1 MTRFGLLALVLCGL
15 VASVAVLGMRFRLE
29 ARYRAV
35 EIVLDGD
42 DWIGLARRE
51 GRDPVQVLQA
61 LRQRGAVSV
70 ALGESTLK
78 RLADEGTVTYA
89 AGGTLAAL
97 ARLAPLAE
105 PFRPLL
111 ASGEIRHGAVYVTGP
126 PEDLRFVH
134 GRLRI
139 LLGEERVRRRGQVLE
154 VLGTPSDVE
163 ELGLGFRPQDARVV
177 RAAGLGVV
185 LRPRNFRGLTP
196 QSLRMLAD
204 SYAQAGP
211 APTLIFALTEVQGYE
226 GLLDQAAGEY
236 RRIGARFG
244 RIEVF
249 TARRKQR
256 GEDRLTA
263 LMRPD
268 VIRVFSITPEELL
281 VLRPDEAAGRFVR
294 AAQERNIRLLY
305 VRPLLATAAGEPALD
320 ANLRMVELVARALR
334 SLGFATERSRPMP
347 PLEAQVSSLLSWL
360 VAMGAASLSVLV
372 LADLAAAVGVR
383 LSPRRLWVIVAAA
396 VCGTVAAGFTAFEV
410 LWRQVLALGVAAAGA
425 AGAAVWALRP
435 AGRPGSAPAI
445 AGYLTLVRAVG
456 LAALTGLFVAA
467 LLSQWSFMLA
477 FSTFLGVKAA
487 HVAPVLLVAL
497 WLASDDR
504 SRDDWR
510 TAIRELRAWVSQPL
524 RVGSALLV
532 LAVGVAAVMLL
543 ARTGNISVP
552 LPELEQR
559 LRTTLEEFLVA
570 RPRTKEFLVGYP
582 ALVLAGT
589 AASLGWRRLAV
600 SLALAGTVGT
610 AGAINS
616 FSHLHTP
623 LVYTVWRTANALALG
638 ALLAVPG
645 VVMLLWVARRLGRS

>member
-1 MTRFGLLALVLCGL
+1 MRFGLLALVLCGL
-15 VASVAVLGMRFRLE
+15 MASVVVLGMRVRLE
-29 ARYRAV
+29 TRYRAV

-51 GRDPVQVLQA
+51 GRDPVRVLQA

-78 RLADEGTVTYA
+78 RLAEEGIITYA

-105 PFRPLL
+105 PFRLLL

-126 PEDLRFVH
+126 PEDLAFVH

-139 LLGEERVRRRGQVLE
+139 LLGEERVRRTGQVLE
-154 VLGTPSDVE
+154 VLGTPLDVE
-163 ELGLGFRPQDARVV
+163 ELGLGFRPQDARFV

-185 LRPRNFRGLTP
+185 LRARNYRGLTP
-196 QSLRMLAD
+196 QGLRMLAD

-211 APTLIFALTEVQGYE
+211 APTLIFALTEVQGFE

-256 GEDRLTA
+256 GEDRMTA

-268 VIRVFSITPEELL
+268 VIRVFSITPEELI
-281 VLRPDEAAGRFVR
+281 VLRPDEAADRFVR

-305 VRPLLATAAGEPALD
+305 VRPLLATPAGEPALD

-347 PLEAQVSSLLSWL
+347 PLEAQVPRLLPWL
-360 VAMGAASLSVLV
+360 VALGAASLSVLV

-383 LSPRRLWVIVAAA
+383 LSPWWHWVIVAAA
-396 VCGTVAAGFTAFEV
+396 LCGTVAAGFTAFDV

-445 AGYLTLVRAVG
+445 AGYLTLARAVG
-456 LAALTGLFVAA
+456 LAAVTGFFVAA

-487 HVAPVLLVAL
+487 HVGPVLLVAL
-497 WLASDDR
+497 WLALDDR
-504 SRDDWR
+504 GPDDWR
-510 TAIRELRAWVSQPL
+510 TAIRELRAWISQPL
-524 RVGSALLV
+524 RVGSALLALV
-532 LAVGVAAVMLL
+532 VGVAAVMLL
-543 ARTGNISVP
+543 ARTGNVSVP

-600 SLALAGTVGT
+600 ALALAGTVGT
-610 AGAINS
+610 TGAINS

-645 VVMLLWVARRLGRS
+645 VVVLLWIARRLGRS